1 MRIHRSHIINLCR
14 VMKFIRHDG
23 VYVQMEDG
31 FKIPVSNSKRE
42 LLLKKEEKMNTALI
56 IIMTLMN

>member
-1 MRIHRSHIINLCR
+1 
-14 VMKFIRHDG
+14 
-23 VYVQMEDG
+23 MEDG